1 MGLPD
6 MELEEAFAL
15 LRLKVDVRDRAYKG
29 KSYPLCFVG
38 TEATDV
44 LAEASLGRT
53 RETAVQVLWTADC
66 FDATK
71 RKLPS

>member
-1 MGLPD
+1 MGFTD

-38 TEATDV
+38 SEATDV

-53 RETAVQVLWTADC
+53 RDTAVEVWHC
-66 FDATK
+66 FCG
-71 RKLPS
+71 